1 MQDIIL
7 KTIDGTQ
14 NTYQNVDKIAIP
26 TPDGS
31 TAIFTEGQ
39 AVSKTVEPNFASG
52 IDMTVPITDGELV
65 TKLVVKKPDTLVP
78 ENISKG
84 VTVAGVTGTAE
95 GGTAGGGGGKTV
107 PWPFDEPDD
116 DATRIYFVGKR
127 FVLNKIG
134 TNMKTIDWGD
144 GNADSGSEETYVHDY
159 GNAGTYCITI
169 DGEITLWKSSAS
181 NGGMWCYLQT
191 DPKIIYDDYLCKN
204 ILHISIGRN
213 ATLSGSAFYGLYGL
227 RGIRF
232 RGKEWELSGT
242 ILARSGNSSSPILID
257 ALDAPSI
264 TLSLDGDNHIGW
276 IYARNLPYLSGLHS
290 TTSIFVK
297 NREIKVNKYSLGYGR
312 FFSLAGERLKVTC
325 DETSSGTWSNTY
337 VQGDLLLP
345 NIAKLPSMNYVC
357 CDRLILGEVTSI
369 GSAENFIG
377 NFEIPPT
384 VQTIG
389 NNFLTYASIGTLS
402 VTIPDACTSIGSMF
416 CFGNYIVQEINI
428 GKGIT
433 TLPSRFGESCPCLKS
448 ITIPANITTIGE
460 LVLQTCQNLIEAH
473 ILATTP
479 PTCSGS
485 AGTSASYAPFAG
497 SGFGYNNYGKF
508 GTKIYVPKG
517 CADAYKTAAGW
528 KYMAALIQEEPD
540 EKT

>member
-1 MQDIIL
+1 MSDIVL
-7 KTIDGTQ
+7 KDRN
-14 NTYQNVDKIAIP
+14 NTERTY
-26 TPDGS
+26 T
-31 TAIFTEGQ
+31 
-39 AVSKTVEPNFASG
+39 
-52 IDMTVPITDGELV
+52 
-65 TKLVVKKPDTLVP
+65 
-78 ENISKG
+78 G
-84 VTVAGVTGTAE
+84 VTSVELIDSAGNVVE
-95 GGTAGGGGGKTV
+95 FGGGDGKTV

-144 GNADSGSEETYVHDY
+144 GNADSGTEETYVHDY
-159 GNAGTYCITI
+159 DNAGTYCITI

-181 NGGMWCYLQT
+181 KGGMWCYLQT
-191 DPKIIYDDYLCKN
+191 DPKIIQDDYLCKN
-204 ILHISIGRN
+204 ILYISLGSSV
-213 ATLSGSAFYGLYGL
+213 TLSGNAFNEMYGL

-232 RGKEWELSGT
+232 RGKEWELSGL

-264 TLSLDGDNHIGW
+264 TLSLTGDNYIGW
-276 IYARNLPYLSGLHS
+276 IYARSLPYLSGLYS
-290 TTSIFVK
+290 NISTSIFVK
-297 NREIKVNKYSLGYGR
+297 NREIKVNQYSIGSIC

-325 DETSSGTWSNTY
+325 DETSSGTWTETY

-345 NIAKLPSMNYVC
+345 NIAQLPSMDYVC
-357 CDRLILGEVTSI
+357 CDRLVLGEVTSI
-369 GSAENFIG
+369 GSAQSFIG
-377 NFEIPPT
+377 NFEIPPS

-389 NNFLTYASIGTLS
+389 NDFLAYSSLGTLS
-402 VTIPDACTSIGSMF
+402 VTIPDACTSIGGNF
-416 CFGNYIVQEINI
+416 CYYNYTVREINI

-433 TLPSRFGESCPCLKS
+433 TLPSNFGESCPCLES
-448 ITIPANITTIGE
+448 ITIPANITKIGDR
-460 LVLQTCQNLIEAH
+460 VLQSCQNLMEAH

-479 PTCSGS
+479 PTCSGI
-485 AGTSASYAPFAG
+485 AGTNASYAPFAG
-497 SGFGYNNYGKF
+497 SGFGYSNYGKF

-528 KYMAALIQEEPD
+528 EYMAALIQEEPD

>member
-1 MQDIIL
+1 MSDIVL
-7 KTIDGTQ
+7 KDRN
-14 NTYQNVDKIAIP
+14 NTERTY
-26 TPDGS
+26 T
-31 TAIFTEGQ
+31 
-39 AVSKTVEPNFASG
+39 
-52 IDMTVPITDGELV
+52 
-65 TKLVVKKPDTLVP
+65 
-78 ENISKG
+78 G
-84 VTVAGVTGTAE
+84 VTSVELIDSAGNVVE
-95 GGTAGGGGGKTV
+95 FGGGGGKTV

-134 TNMKTIDWGD
+134 TNLKTIDWGD

-159 GNAGTYCITI
+159 DNAGTYCITVN
-169 DGEITLWKSSAS
+169 GEITLWKSSAS

-204 ILHISIGRN
+204 ILYISLGRSV
-213 ATLSGSAFYGLYGL
+213 TLSGNAFYGIYGL

-232 RGKEWELSGT
+232 RGKEWELSGA
-242 ILARSGNSSSPILID
+242 ILAKSGSYSSPILID

-264 TLSLDGDNHIGW
+264 TLSLTGDNYIGW
-276 IYARNLPYLSGLHS
+276 IYARSLPYLSGLYS
-290 TTSIFVK
+290 TTNIFVK
-297 NREIKVNKYSLGYGR
+297 SREIKVDKYSLGNGR

-325 DETSSGTWSNTY
+325 DETSYETWRGTY

-345 NIAKLPSMNYVC
+345 NIAKLPSMDYVC
-357 CDRLILGEVTSI
+357 CDRLVLGEATSI
-369 GSAENFIG
+369 ESAERFIG
-377 NFEIPPT
+377 NFEIPPS

-389 NNFLTYASIGTLS
+389 NNFLSNSIGTSS
-402 VTIPDACTSIGSMF
+402 VTIPDACTSIGGFF
-416 CFGNYIVQEINI
+416 CFYNYTVREINI

-433 TLPSRFGESCPCLKS
+433 RLPANFGVCPCLES
-448 ITIPANITTIGE
+448 ITIPANITELGE
-460 LVLQTCQNLIEAH
+460 RVLQSCQNLMEAH

-497 SGFGYNNYGKF
+497 SGFGYSNYGKF

-517 CADAYKTAAGW
+517 CADAYKAAAGW